1 MKKILA
7 VSGGVDSVVML
18 HLFRHDPDVIVAH
31 FDHGIRPNSVDDCNF
46 VKRLAAENGNDFH
59 FARAQLGPN
68 CSEATAR
75 AARYDFLQQLTRDL
89 NGKIYTAHHLDD
101 LAETVVINLLRGT
114 GWRGLAALNN
124 SNIERPLLTWSK
136 REIYQYAAQHQ
147 LHFRLDQT
155 NSDPKY
161 LRNRV
166 RVALQRADRAQVDR
180 LAQLALRQRALATQ
194 IDAELADLPRDNYPR
209 ALATLDQV
217 VALEILRAILQRQQ
231 ISQTR
236 PQLQRALAAIRD
248 YTNGKQF
255 PLNQHYALMMGRY
268 CFRIV
273 PTICP
278 Q

>member
-18 HLFRHDPDVIVAH
+18 HLFRHDPDVVIAH

-59 FARAQLGPN
+59 FVRAQLGSN

-75 AARYDFLQQLTRDL
+75 AARYDFLQQLARDL

-124 SNIERPLLTWSK
+124 SAIERPLLTWSK
-136 REIYQYAAQHQ
+136 REIYRYAAQHQ

-166 RVALQRADRAQVDR
+166 RVALQRADRTLVSQ
-180 LAQLALRQRALATQ
+180 LAQLALHQRELATQ
-194 IDAELADLPRDNYPR
+194 IDAELVDLPRDNYPR
-209 ALATLDQV
+209 ALATLDQA
-217 VALEILRAILQRQQ
+217 VALEVLRAILQRQQ

-236 PQLQRALAAIRD
+236 PQLQRALVAIRD
-248 YTNGKQF
+248 YSNGKRF

-268 CFRIV
+268 YFRIV
-273 PTICP
+273 PTICS
-278 Q
+278 

>member
-7 VSGGVDSVVML
+7 VSGGIDSVVML

-59 FARAQLGPN
+59 FVRAQLGPN

-75 AARYDFLQQLTRDL
+75 AARYDFLQQLARDL

-101 LAETVVINLLRGT
+101 LAETAVINLLRGT

-166 RVALQRADRAQVDR
+166 RVALQRADRAQVSQ

-209 ALATLDQV
+209 ALAALDQA

-248 YTNGKQF
+248 YANGKQF
-255 PLNQHYALMMGRY
+255 SLNQYYVLMMGRY